1 MEIEWSGRE
10 QAIPFLPLAWL
21 ALYPLSYGRM
31 ERPVGVEPTSSRVAD
46 EVTEIFTTAG
56 PWRAGKGEA
65 GNRRC
70 CNRPK
75 GLVTELCW
83 PKPQQELNLRLR
95 AFTRRSTEETAIFTT
110 APAEEP

>member
-1 MEIEWSGRE
+1 ML
-10 QAIPFLPLAWL
+10 QP
-21 ALYPLSYGRM
+21 
-31 ERPVGVEPTSSRVAD
+31 
-46 EVTEIFTTAG
+46 
-56 PWRAGKGEA
+56 
-65 GNRRC
+65 
-70 CNRPK
+70 PK